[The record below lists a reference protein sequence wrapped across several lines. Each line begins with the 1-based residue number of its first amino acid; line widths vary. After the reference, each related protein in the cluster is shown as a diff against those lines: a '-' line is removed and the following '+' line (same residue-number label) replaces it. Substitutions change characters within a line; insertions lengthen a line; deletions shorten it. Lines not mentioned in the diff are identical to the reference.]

1 MLKGSVPKFFPLVLI
16 FALFLLPP
24 NSSHGYEDRDQDCL
38 KCHSLSNDE
47 AGDLLKGVFPNVKIL
62 DVKISPSRS
71 LWEVF
76 LEVGGRKGLIYI
88 DLAKKHLISGSM
100 ILIKE
105 KKNLT
110 QEKFAELNKIDL
122 SQVPL
127 DDALVMGDPQA
138 RIRVIVFDDPD

>member
-1 MLKGSVPKFFPLVLI
+1 VLKKNVPKYFPLVLI

-24 NSSHGYEDRDQDCL
+24 NSSHGYEGRDQDCL

-47 AGDLLKGVFPNVKIL
+47 ARDLLKGVFPNVKIL

-76 LEVGGRKGLIYI
+76 LEAGGRKGLIYI

-110 QEKFAELNKIDL
+110 QERFAELNKIDV

-138 RIRVIVFDDPD
+138 IIRVIVFDDPD